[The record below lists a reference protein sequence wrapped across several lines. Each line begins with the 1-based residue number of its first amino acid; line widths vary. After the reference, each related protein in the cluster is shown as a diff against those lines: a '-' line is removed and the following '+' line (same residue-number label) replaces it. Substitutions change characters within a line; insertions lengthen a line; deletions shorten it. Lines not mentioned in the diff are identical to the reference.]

1 MADTN
6 TMVIEVCGCGCY
18 IIIARYDV
26 VVKNVA
32 ILTFVGE
39 IITKVVIIII
49 MDSHAGFCIIITDD

>member
-1 MADTN
+1 
-6 TMVIEVCGCGCY
+6 MVIEVCGCGCY